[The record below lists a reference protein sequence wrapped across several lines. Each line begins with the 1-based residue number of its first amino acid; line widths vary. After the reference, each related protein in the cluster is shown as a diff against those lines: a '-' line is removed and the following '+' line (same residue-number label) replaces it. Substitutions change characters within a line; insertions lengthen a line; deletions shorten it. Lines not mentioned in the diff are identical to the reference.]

1 MRARTWIGWIVT
13 GLMAAFMLLS
23 AVPDV
28 LRIPDA
34 LLVFKHLGYP
44 PYLLVFLGT
53 AKILGVVAVLIPGL
67 PRIKEW
73 AFAGLTFDVTGAL
86 YSHLSIGDP
95 PGAWTPAVIAL
106 ALVGGSYIAYRMRRS
121 PDRTSTSSGPT
132 VRSDDSRNGTP
143 VRIEHVNPR
152 YSITTARP
160 QDLARLPAIELAAAR
175 LLAGHAPESVL
186 NETTSP
192 VVLKKAQR

>member
-1 MRARTWIGWIVT
+1 MSARNRIGWIVT
-13 GLMAAFMLLS
+13 GLMATLLLLS

-28 LRIPDA
+28 LRIPGA

-53 AKILGVVAVLIPGL
+53 AKMLGVAAVLVPGL

-95 PGAWTPAVIAL
+95 PDAWMPALIAL
-106 ALVGGSYIAYRMRRS
+106 VLVGGSYVAYR
-121 PDRTSTSSGPT
+121 
-132 VRSDDSRNGTP
+132 VRQIPGLLSD
-143 VRIEHVNPR
+143 RIESATGR
-152 YSITTARP
+152 TA
-160 QDLARLPAIELAAAR
+160 LVKT
-175 LLAGHAPESVL
+175 G
-186 NETTSP
+186 
-192 VVLKKAQR
+192 

>member
-28 LRIPDA
+28 LRIPIA
-34 LLVFKHLGYP
+34 LLVFKRLGYP

-53 AKILGVVAVLIPGL
+53 AKILGVVAVLVPGF

-73 AFAGLTFDVTGAL
+73 GFAGLTFDVTGAL
-86 YSHLSIGDP
+86 YSHLSIADP
-95 PGAWTPAVIAL
+95 PSEWAPAVIAL

-121 PDRTSTSSGPT
+121 PDPASTNSEPTSDRTAPM
-132 VRSDDSRNGTP
+132 
-143 VRIEHVNPR
+143 EPR
-152 YSITTARP
+152 F
-160 QDLARLPAIELAAAR
+160 
-175 LLAGHAPESVL
+175 GL
-186 NETTSP
+186 NM
-192 VVLKKAQR
+192 

>member
-13 GLMAAFMLLS
+13 GLMAALMLVS

-28 LRIPDA
+28 LRIPGA
-34 LLVFKHLGYP
+34 LMVFKHLGYP

-53 AKILGVVAVLIPGL
+53 AKILGVVAVLVPGF

-106 ALVGGSYIAYRMRRS
+106 ALVGGSYIAHRMRRS
-121 PDRTSTSSGPT
+121 QDQASINGQPHSDRTAGM
-132 VRSDDSRNGTP
+132 
-143 VRIEHVNPR
+143 EPR
-152 YSITTARP
+152 LGFS
-160 QDLARLPAIELAAAR
+160 L
-175 LLAGHAPESVL
+175 
-186 NETTSP
+186 
-192 VVLKKAQR
+192 